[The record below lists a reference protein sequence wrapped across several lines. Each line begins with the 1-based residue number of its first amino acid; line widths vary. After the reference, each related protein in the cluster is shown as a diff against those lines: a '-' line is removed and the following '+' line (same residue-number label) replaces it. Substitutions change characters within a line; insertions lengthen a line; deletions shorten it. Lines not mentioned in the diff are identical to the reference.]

1 MYPVDPLT
9 CAAQYKNKLYNI
21 YFFQTSSKMPNKDSQ
36 IKSSDCDL
44 PPAPKFPGVRCR
56 SNPGGSSD
64 CQYKIQ
70 WVEKESA
77 KWVNHMIV
85 NPKYEGT
92 PVHQKVFCLRHH
104 LRKLCVAS
112 SEVRRILVDVEANLV
127 LNEDADIETMDIDQS
142 ENNMD
147 MDTGIETQPA
157 SQDMFANSDEE
168 TQEVSCAD
176 KERIILAALDLSIEE
191 LITRE
196 NTLPDFVLNC
206 QRYKIKKNSFVEEY
220 LETNFKDATCN
231 ELLNSLTPI
240 PEFIKNSVAFKKK
253 VNIVTDLEKSEIRM
267 LKNINATLS
276 ILQESSTKESLQ
288 QKKNIPSSFYD
299 HICG

>member
-1 MYPVDPLT
+1 
-9 CAAQYKNKLYNI
+9 
-21 YFFQTSSKMPNKDSQ
+21 
-36 IKSSDCDL
+36 
-44 PPAPKFPGVRCR
+44 
-56 SNPGGSSD
+56 
-64 CQYKIQ
+64 
-70 WVEKESA
+70 
-77 KWVNHMIV
+77 MIV

-168 TQEVSCAD
+168 TQEVSGAD

-191 LITRE
+191 HITRE

-206 QRYKIKKNSFVEEY
+206 QRYKIKKNSFLV
-220 LETNFKDATCN
+220 
-231 ELLNSLTPI
+231 
-240 PEFIKNSVAFKKK
+240 
-253 VNIVTDLEKSEIRM
+253 
-267 LKNINATLS
+267 
-276 ILQESSTKESLQ
+276 
-288 QKKNIPSSFYD
+288 
-299 HICG
+299 